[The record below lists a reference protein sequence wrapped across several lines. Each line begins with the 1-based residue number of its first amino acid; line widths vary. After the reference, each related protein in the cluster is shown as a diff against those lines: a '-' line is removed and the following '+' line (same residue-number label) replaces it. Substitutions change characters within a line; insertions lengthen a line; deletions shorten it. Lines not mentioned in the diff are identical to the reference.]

1 MTDKRETFKSSFTT
15 YEIVPTKDGHPTVW
29 SEHFKELAH
38 STEGSYDETVHNY
51 VNSCNISDLIK
62 KYHKPVIFE
71 VGLGVGIGLLATLEE
86 ICKQNEVQAMQYI
99 SVEIDEELVY
109 WALKNVFSKTRHNWL
124 DGLKKKKKEDIEYF
138 HLIHQKIEI
147 TIILGDARKTLAK
160 SFELGLIPKVHAIY
174 QDPFSPSKNP
184 SLWTV
189 EWFSLLK
196 KLSHTE
202 VILSTYSSATG
213 IRCSLF
219 EAGWCVEH
227 CQGYKKKRSMT
238 KARLHGKT
246 EDKLLQKIKN
256 STSTTLWDK
265 DLCTN
270 NV

>member
-124 DGLKKKKKEDIEYF
+124 DGLKK
-138 HLIHQKIEI
+138 
-147 TIILGDARKTLAK
+147 R
-160 SFELGLIPKVHAIY
+160 
-174 QDPFSPSKNP
+174 
-184 SLWTV
+184 
-189 EWFSLLK
+189 
-196 KLSHTE
+196 
-202 VILSTYSSATG
+202 
-213 IRCSLF
+213 
-219 EAGWCVEH
+219 
-227 CQGYKKKRSMT
+227 KKR
-238 KARLHGKT
+238 
-246 EDKLLQKIKN
+246 
-256 STSTTLWDK
+256 TS
-265 DLCTN
+265 N
-270 NV
+270 IFI